1 MLRLI
6 LILLSILTIPV
17 RANLGETVKQC
28 LARYGQPMGY
38 TEANDKTP
46 FGTVGFTAGGYTLV
60 IFLLDTTEV
69 GARISKKDKS
79 AFTDAERQA
88 IMAADANGSPWTST
102 SSDDP
107 TCLRWTR
114 ADKAT
119 VLYDKEKHILI
130 FTSEAMA
137 KAIDSKPAKP
147 DAGH

>member
-1 MLRLI
+1 MLRLT

-38 TEANDKTP
+38 SEANDKSP
-46 FGTVGFTAGGYTLV
+46 FGTVGFTAGPYTLV
-60 IFLLDTTEV
+60 VFLIDTTEV

-79 AFTDAERQA
+79 AFTDAEMQA
-88 IMAADANGSPWTST
+88 IMAADSNGSPWTST

-119 VLYDKEKHILI
+119 VLYDQEKHILI

-137 KAIDSKPAKP
+137 KAVASKPAKP